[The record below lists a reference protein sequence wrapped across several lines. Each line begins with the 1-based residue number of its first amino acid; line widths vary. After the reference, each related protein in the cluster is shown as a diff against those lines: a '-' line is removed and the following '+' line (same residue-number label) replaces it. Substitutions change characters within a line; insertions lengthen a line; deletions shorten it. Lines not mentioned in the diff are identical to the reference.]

1 MLGVYNQVLEVGT
14 AIKTLDEIV
23 RDNEEQFSKLQTNT
37 EMLLLL
43 QQHYNFIWELLLLL
57 PIRIVLTTMF

>member
-37 EMLLLL
+37 ETLLL
-43 QQHYNFIWELLLLL
+43 QQHYNFIWEVLLLL

>member
-37 EMLLLL
+37 ETLLL
-43 QQHYNFIWELLLLL
+43 QQHCNFIWEVLLLL
-57 PIRIVLTTMF
+57 PIRIVLTTIF